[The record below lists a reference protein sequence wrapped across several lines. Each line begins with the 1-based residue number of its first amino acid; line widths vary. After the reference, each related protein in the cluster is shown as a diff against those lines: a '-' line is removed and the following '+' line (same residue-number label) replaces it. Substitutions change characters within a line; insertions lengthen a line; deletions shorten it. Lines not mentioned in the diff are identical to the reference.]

1 MNRSLPW
8 GWIALA
14 AFVLLLPGPA
24 GRLLLDVLG
33 GLTLT
38 LLFLPLLAGGAV
50 LIGWQVLRSRLQVCP
65 ACGISSFD
73 RDGCPACGTPRAAS
87 SDSAQDATIFGVGRR
102 DEVDPRSATITVDA
116 VDVKPSSPADP
127 KS

>member
-14 AFVLLLPGPA
+14 GFLLLLPGPA
-24 GRLLLDVLG
+24 GRLLLDLIG

-38 LLFLPLLAGGAV
+38 LLLLPLLAGGAA

-73 RDGCPACGTPRAAS
+73 RDVCPACGTSRAAG
-87 SDSAQDATIFGVGRR
+87 SASGAAGSVFDVGGPDELDA
-102 DEVDPRSATITVDA
+102 RSATITVDA
-116 VDVKPSSPADP
+116 VDVKPSSPSAP
-127 KS
+127 KP